1 MTETKNFYQQFGFH
15 PETIGLRHR
24 YFNIIVEPDEMDQ
37 QGGAQAGDICV
48 RARDGAANPMDF
60 EAVRKPNF
68 INTLEDDFDPTY
80 RYYWFRPLSEPMTE
94 TKDDVAGLVARL
106 RKAAEHAGVLL
117 VDPPKPSPMM
127 ALLNEAA
134 DALTPAPTEAGGVG
148 EAAVDLLSHLKLHVM
163 DKLGSDDADALHDCM
178 LDLTAA
184 LACLKPG
191 SRFTVDGVEC
201 VVVRKDAL
209 DWLNGEGDSFERP
222 DNVRGNFWWRG
233 EFRRRAMLRAC
244 EEKS

>member
-1 MTETKNFYQQFGFH
+1 MTTNPQPAVRVDARVKALPELSRDDLQRRAQALLVLKGWKPGDTISLHGAIGLMVDLAADAVTNPLDRCAH
-15 PETIGLRHR
+15 PECG
-24 YFNIIVEPDEMDQ
+24 
-37 QGGAQAGDICV
+37 C
-48 RARDGAANPMDF
+48 
-60 EAVRKPNF
+60 
-68 INTLEDDFDPTY
+68 DFDA
-80 RYYWFRPLSEPMTE
+80 
-94 TKDDVAGLVARL
+94 VC
-106 RKAAEHAGVLL
+106 
-117 VDPPKPSPMM
+117 
-127 ALLNEAA
+127 N

-233 EFRRRAMLRAC
+233 EFRRRAMLSAC
-244 EEKS
+244 EEN

>member
-1 MTETKNFYQQFGFH
+1 MI
-15 PETIGLRHR
+15 IGR
-24 YFNIIVEPDEMDQ
+24 IE
-37 QGGAQAGDICV
+37 GATRV
-48 RARDGAANPMDF
+48 
-60 EAVRKPNF
+60 
-68 INTLEDDFDPTY
+68 
-80 RYYWFRPLSEPMTE
+80 
-94 TKDDVAGLVARL
+94 
-106 RKAAEHAGVLL
+106 
-117 VDPPKPSPMM
+117 
-127 ALLNEAA
+127 
-134 DALTPAPTEAGGVG
+134 
-148 EAAVDLLSHLKLHVM
+148 
-163 DKLGSDDADALHDCM
+163 
-178 LDLTAA
+178 